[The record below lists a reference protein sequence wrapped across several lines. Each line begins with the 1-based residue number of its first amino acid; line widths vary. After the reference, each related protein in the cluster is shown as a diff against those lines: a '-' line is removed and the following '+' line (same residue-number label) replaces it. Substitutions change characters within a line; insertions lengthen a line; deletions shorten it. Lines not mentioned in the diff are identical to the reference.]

1 MKTFLFIHKKVL
13 FFFLTSILSIHISY
27 SQDENLKNSI
37 LTDKFIINAG
47 IFIPT
52 KKVNVQANGNIS
64 TDLEEEIDFD
74 NKFGLSDFEATFT
87 LNFMWRFTKKWRLQA
102 EYFAIS
108 NTESAQLTEDV
119 EWNDLVFEE
128 GSSVKGNFSIS
139 LYKIFVSRI
148 ISTGDQHEF
157 AGGLGIHLL
166 DVSAYLEGN
175 TTVNDDEL
183 IFKRSQVS
191 VVAPLPN
198 IGLYYIYAPIQKL
211 SLTAR
216 VDWFGLK
223 IDDFG
228 GNLWNVSPGINYQFF
243 NHLGLGLSYKFI
255 RVDVDVDKDNWK
267 GNFNM
272 SFSGPALTLYGNF

>member
-1 MKTFLFIHKKVL
+1 MIPQKAVL
-13 FFFLTSILSIHISY
+13 LLMICIITSQLSY
-27 SQDENLKNSI
+27 SQDEVKKNPI

-47 IFIPT
+47 IFNPI
-52 KKVNVQANGNIS
+52 KKVNIQADGNI
-64 TDLEEEIDFD
+64 TADLEEEIGFD
-74 NKFGLSDFEATFT
+74 EKFGLSDFETTFT
-87 LNFMWRFTKKWRLQA
+87 FNFQWRFSKKWRLQA
-102 EYFAIS
+102 EYFSIS
-108 NTESAQLTEDV
+108 NTESTQLTEDV
-119 EWNDLVFEE
+119 EWNDLIFAE

-139 LYKIFVSRI
+139 LYKVFVSRV
-148 ISTGDQHEF
+148 ISTGDKHEF

-175 TTVNDDEL
+175 VQVNADEL

-198 IGLYYIYAPIQKL
+198 IGLYYIYAPTQKL

-216 VDWFGLK
+216 IDWFGIK
-223 IDDFG
+223 IGDIG
-228 GNLWNVSPGINYQFF
+228 GSLWNVSPGVNYQFF
-243 NHLGLGLSYKFI
+243 KNFGLSLNYKFF

-272 SFSGPALTLYGNF
+272 SFSGPALTVYANF